1 MSYGLPALLLQH
13 FGEAVRAVR
22 EDLEISQEEL
32 AARCKLHR
40 TYVAGVERGI
50 RNPSL
55 KSIGKIAHGLNLKV
69 SVLFVRMETASRS
82 SGKQASS
89 RKG

>member
-1 MSYGLPALLLQH
+1 MAGKDFDHFLEQ
-13 FGEAVRAVR
+13 FGETVRAVR
-22 EDLEISQEEL
+22 ESIDISQEEL

-55 KSIGKIAHGLNLKV
+55 KSIRKLADGLGLSLEALFRRMGTANKNVRGASAVGKA
-69 SVLFVRMETASRS
+69 
-82 SGKQASS
+82 
-89 RKG
+89 